1 MSNEEILNK
10 LRDTSGDD
18 NAKAVKELLPQWNK
32 EEPFPV
38 VDALAYIRMQEW
50 TYDTFGYAM
59 EKVITNNLPE
69 WFLRV
74 FFDMKE
80 FRSNKR
86 NELAST
92 CVLVSKMKGYPM
104 KTQDDK
110 AFCLYNYALQKYYKE
125 A

>member
-1 MSNEEILNK
+1 MKNEEILNK
-10 LRDTSGDD
+10 LKDTSGDD
-18 NAKAVKELLPQWNK
+18 NAKAVRELLPQWNK
-32 EEPFPV
+32 TEPFPI

-50 TYDTFGYAM
+50 TYDTFGYSM
-59 EKVITNNLPE
+59 ERVIAGNLPE

-80 FRSNKR
+80 FRSNTR

-92 CVLVSKMKGYPM
+92 CALVSKMKGYPM

-125 A
+125 V